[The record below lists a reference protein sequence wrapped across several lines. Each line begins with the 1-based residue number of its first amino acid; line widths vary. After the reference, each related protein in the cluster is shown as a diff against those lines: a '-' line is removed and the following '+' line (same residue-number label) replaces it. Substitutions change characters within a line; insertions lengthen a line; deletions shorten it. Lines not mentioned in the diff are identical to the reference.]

1 MEMADGNSVT
11 GRVVGSDDASVTLD
25 VNGET
30 RTIAYAD
37 IAKAVVQVEFDR
49 KKDN

>member
-1 MEMADGNSVT
+1 
-11 GRVVGSDDASVTLD
+11 VVGSDDTSVTLD

-30 RTIAYAD
+30 RAIAYTD